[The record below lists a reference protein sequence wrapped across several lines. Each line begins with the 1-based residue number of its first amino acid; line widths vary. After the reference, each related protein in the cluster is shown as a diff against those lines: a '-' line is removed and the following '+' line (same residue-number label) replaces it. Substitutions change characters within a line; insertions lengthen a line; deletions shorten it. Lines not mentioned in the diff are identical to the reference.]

1 MGWPAADC
9 VFLENESN
17 EPTSGT
23 QFLVALETGYS
34 PTVPRTSVKVM
45 PRKLLRKY
53 CEWVMDEISLI
64 NHSFILKFKCLKG

>member
-45 PRKLLRKY
+45 PRKLWPKY

-64 NHSFILKFKCLKG
+64 YHYLIFVFKGLKG